1 MASLLS
7 CFSAYAFRFGAGGY
21 FSPDFPR
28 GGPFILSSWGHFRW
42 GSRPLLALAR
52 VAVASLLPWGLCL
65 PCYLGR
71 CALNGAPHILDLAR
85 VSSARVARSRAFTP
99 RVSPPPRPMCGAS
112 TCRPKRRRVASLGQ
126 PSACIGVDL
135 LRAIAGGAYSHLS
148 AQHHYSSSQKPSH
161 ADRPGGAQA
170 VFRVGT
176 HVPQVPSD

>member
-28 GGPFILSSWGHFRW
+28 GAPFILSSWFHFRW

-71 CALNGAPHILDLAR
+71 CVLDGAAHVLDLAR
-85 VSSARVARSRAFTP
+85 VSSARAFPCLYAAR
-99 RVSPPPRPMCGAS
+99 VGAS
-112 TCRPKRRRVASLGQ
+112 STDVRRKHLPKRGDNGLGAGPLFMSNFPQ
-126 PSACIGVDL
+126 LSFV
-135 LRAIAGGAYSHLS
+135 RAA
-148 AQHHYSSSQKPSH
+148 
-161 ADRPGGAQA
+161 
-170 VFRVGT
+170 
-176 HVPQVPSD
+176 